1 VTPSFQNCK
10 LSELRKEIKRG
21 CSMHPMRE
29 NTTAAKLAK
38 RLGVNIKTVYKY
50 TALPRTDYLAGNTIN
65 RSKPWE
71 AMSMSRAT
79 WYRKGKPVPKPGRG
93 A

>member
-1 VTPSFQNCK
+1 
-10 LSELRKEIKRG
+10 
-21 CSMHPMRE
+21 MHPMRK
-29 NTTAAKLAK
+29 NTTAAELAK

-50 TALPRTDYLAGNTIN
+50 TALSRAEYETNSLT

-71 AMSMSRAT
+71 AVDMSRAT
-79 WYRKGKPVPKPGRG
+79 WYRKGKPETAV

>member
-1 VTPSFQNCK
+1 M
-10 LSELRKEIKRG
+10 RKG
-21 CSMHPMRE
+21 
-29 NTTAAKLAK
+29 TTAAELAK

-50 TALPRTDYLAGNTIN
+50 TALPRAEYEANSIS

-71 AMSMSRAT
+71 ALGMSRAT
-79 WYRKGKPVPKPGRG
+79 WYNKGKPSPEVKQGLP

>member
-1 VTPSFQNCK
+1 
-10 LSELRKEIKRG
+10 
-21 CSMHPMRE
+21 MHHHPMRK
-29 NTTAAKLAK
+29 NTTAAELAK

-50 TALPRTDYLAGNTIN
+50 TALPRAEYEANSLT

-71 AMSMSRAT
+71 AVGMSRAT
-79 WYRKGKPVPKPGRG
+79 WYRKGKPLQAPANPELEEV

>member
-1 VTPSFQNCK
+1 M
-10 LSELRKEIKRG
+10 RKG
-21 CSMHPMRE
+21 
-29 NTTAAKLAK
+29 TTAAELAK

-50 TALPRTDYLAGNTIN
+50 TALPRAEYEANSIS

-71 AMSMSRAT
+71 ALGMSRAT
-79 WYRKGKPVPKPGRG
+79 WYNKGKPSPEVKQRLP

>member
-1 VTPSFQNCK
+1 VYWQKTVYNRCMARNADFGQSLDSREAHHIARSVPSGHGADSTTERVTPSFQNCK

-38 RLGVNIKTVYKY
+38 CLGVNIKTV
-50 TALPRTDYLAGNTIN
+50 
-65 RSKPWE
+65 
-71 AMSMSRAT
+71 
-79 WYRKGKPVPKPGRG
+79 
-93 A
+93 